1 MIPGRVVQA
10 ARRSL
15 LATAAAVLLASCAVN
30 SPHPYHT
37 DFDLLAELPDR
48 LGSIEDDR
56 GRFREILCAVIE
68 RHGEDLPDYRPCE
81 EALTRVGLEPPG
93 TGEPVDFSNPDEKLL
108 VGFVPGLGWDCVVG
122 WLDVENFT
130 SPQSFGY
137 GFHGCRIQVDGLSG
151 TRNNAS
157 QIAEQLGVLVAE
169 HASKKLVLIG
179 YSKGTSDILRFLVD
193 YPGLADNVVAVVSI
207 AGAVGGSPLSYD
219 AKQNQAELLKLTP
232 QSECDDGDGKA
243 VESLRPDRRL
253 AWLEENELPGHVA
266 YYSVVTFPEPDR
278 ISRGLRYT
286 WRKLSAIDSRND
298 AQLLF
303 YDQVIP
309 GSTVIA
315 LPNADHWAMAVPV
328 KRSHKFIG
336 ATFVNKNDYP
346 REAFLEAVVR
356 YVEEALSPL

>member
-1 MIPGRVVQA
+1 M
-10 ARRSL
+10 RRSL
-15 LATAAAVLLASCAVN
+15 LATASAVLLASCAVN
-30 SPHPYHT
+30 SPQPYIT
-37 DFDLLAELPDR
+37 DFDLLTELPDR
-48 LGSIEDDR
+48 LQPVRDDR
-56 GRFREILCAVIE
+56 GRFREVFCAVLE
-68 RHGEDLPDYRPCE
+68 RYGEELPDYRPCE
-81 EALTRVGLEPPG
+81 EALTRVGVEPPG
-93 TGEPVDFSNPDEKLL
+93 TGEPVDFSDRGDDFV

-122 WLDVENFT
+122 WLDVDNFG
-130 SPQSFGY
+130 SSRSGY
-137 GFHGCRIQVDGLSG
+137 EGFMIDVDGLSG

-157 QIAEQLGVLVAE
+157 QIAEQLAALPVEQSG
-169 HASKKLVLIG
+169 KKLVLIG

-193 YPGLADNVVAVVSI
+193 YPEISKNVAAVISI

-219 AKQNQAELLKLTP
+219 ATQNQAELLKLTP

-243 VESLRPDRRL
+243 IESLRPDRRL

-278 ISRGLRYT
+278 ISFGLRFS
-286 WRKLSAIDSRND
+286 WRMLSRTDTRND

-303 YDQVIP
+303 FDQVVP

-336 ATFVNKNDYP
+336 TIFVNENDYP

-356 YVEEALSPL
+356 YVEEDLDRQ